1 MTKTRISVVAIA
13 LSFAAAVFCFGA
25 AKTTAPAA
33 SPAAAKTAKAMA
45 PKKEAATMAAP
56 MSPQMGTWKL
66 NEAKSKLV
74 PGMGKNMTVVYA
86 GQKDKVKVTVEGV
99 DKDGKPT
106 HSVWVGKFDGK
117 AYPVKG
123 NLPYNSVAYKMVND
137 RTNDITTMKDG
148 KMVWSGKIEVSKDGK
163 SRTVTING
171 TGADGKKFK
180 GKAVYD
186 KS

>member
-1 MTKTRISVVAIA
+1 MMKTRISVVVVA
-13 LSFAAAVFCFGA
+13 LSLAAAVFCFGETKA
-25 AKTTAPAA
+25 AAPAA
-33 SPAAAKTAKAMA
+33 SPAAAKTAKPTA

-74 PGMGKNMTVVYA
+74 PGMGKSTTVVYTA
-86 GQKDKVKVTVEGV
+86 QKDKVKVTVEGM
-99 DKDGKPT
+99 DKDGKKT
-106 HSVWVGKFDGK
+106 HGTWVGKFDGM
-117 AYPVKG
+117 AYPTKG
-123 NLPYNSVAYKMVND
+123 NIAWTSAAYKMLND

-148 KMVWSGKIEVSKDGK
+148 KVVWSGRIAVSKDGK
-163 SRTVTING
+163 SRTVTMNG